1 MEWSEPK
8 VDWSGAWDGETY
20 VGDYFSYIDYNRI
33 KNNTLFII
41 GDASQMY
48 QVTSVDLGA
57 EKDEA
62 DLVYADEIN
71 AIEQALFTLDEE
83 TYGFEY
89 KQKTWYENRNVPT
102 ADDYNRIERMQL
114 KLYENLVA
122 QRKAQRR
129 LAFTLGGQKGFKV

>member
-41 GDASQMY
+41 GYASQMY

-83 TYGFEY
+83 TYGLCLRHLF
-89 KQKTWYENRNVPT
+89 
-102 ADDYNRIERMQL
+102 
-114 KLYENLVA
+114 LVLLDTPHHKKYCLRSNFQA
-122 QRKAQRR
+122 IQQS
-129 LAFTLGGQKGFKV
+129 F